1 MVSIDYS
8 RQEQI
13 LRGKD
18 GEKKKIKY
26 KVVHTVEFF
35 LYLKMYRFSKL
46 FAKLTLLM
54 TIEWEMRRRIHV
66 CSRGWQCLDIWTISK
81 WLRTG

>member
-18 GEKKKIKY
+18 GEIKKVKY
-26 KVVHTVEFF
+26 KVVNIVDFF
-35 LYLKMYRFSKL
+35 VFEKVQ
-46 FAKLTLLM
+46 
-54 TIEWEMRRRIHV
+54 I
-66 CSRGWQCLDIWTISK
+66 
-81 WLRTG
+81 

>member
-26 KVVHTVEFF
+26 KVVNRVDFF
-35 LYLKMYRFSKL
+35 LYFRKFRFSKL

-54 TIEWEMRRRIHV
+54 TI
-66 CSRGWQCLDIWTISK
+66 K
-81 WLRTG
+81 